1 MPRKRPLLQSILV
14 PLDGSPFAERALP
27 LALELARR
35 SRAKLRLALVHHGAP
50 PPVSSDALELYAEV
64 EKVVLKSERGY
75 LRRVGARVAKTLGR
89 SVQRAFLEGPV
100 ARALVA
106 HAAEVGAELVVMS
119 THGRGP
125 LRRIWLGSVA
135 DRLIR
140 TLDVPILLVRPE
152 EESEARP
159 ADTSAIAQILV
170 PLDGSP
176 LAESALDPAGKMATL
191 FGAELLLIQVVP
203 PVVVATDPPLPY
215 PTGIEEELTGV
226 RLDQSQDYLDGVVEQ
241 LREQG
246 LTATG
251 VAVAGIDVPATI
263 LQLASAP
270 RVGLLALATHGRG
283 GVSRLFLGSITDKLI
298 RSAELPVLVCR
309 PTRSSVPRSRRKAS
323 GRQGRFRH

>member
-27 LALELARR
+27 SALELARR

-64 EKVVLKSERGY
+64 EQVVLKSERGY
-75 LRRVGARVAKTLGR
+75 LRRVGARLRKALGR
-89 SVQRAFLEGPV
+89 SVQSAFLEGPV
-100 ARALVA
+100 ARALAA
-106 HAAEVGAELVVMS
+106 HAAEVGADLVVMS

-140 TLDVPILLVRPE
+140 TLDVPILLVRPAD
-152 EESEARP
+152 ESDATP
-159 ADTSAIAQILV
+159 ADGSAIAQILV

-176 LAESALDPAGKMATL
+176 LAEYALEPAGKLATL
-191 FGAELLLIQVVP
+191 LRAELLLIQVVAP
-203 PVVVATDPPLPY
+203 PVVTTDPPLPY
-215 PTGIEEELTGV
+215 PTGIEEELTRI
-226 RLDQSQDYLDGVVEQ
+226 RLDQSQDYLDDVVEQ
-241 LREQG
+241 LRGRG

-251 VAVAGIDVPATI
+251 VAVAGIDVPDTI
-263 LQLASAP
+263 LQLARAP
-270 RVGLLALATHGRG
+270 RAGLLALATHGRG
-283 GVSRLFLGSITDKLI
+283 GLSRMFLGSVTDKLI

-309 PTRSSVPRSRRKAS
+309 PARSSPSRSRRKAA
-323 GRQGRFRH
+323 GRGGRFRD